1 MASLS
6 HQASHS
12 VLGDSVNSVKLAEKG
27 LRWTYIV
34 EATFRHAPIS
44 SQGIFVTIRPKIRL
58 QSLAGGQVRIFEI
71 TVLAFMLFQQ
81 GNVVAEQQPA
91 IQSETLLQSRSS
103 WDGEPYVAYPAGQ
116 PELSV
121 LKITIPPHTQLKW
134 HAHPMPNVAYILS
147 GELTLERKKDD
158 KKQHFIAGQVV
169 PEMIDVLH
177 RGVTGEAP
185 VTLIV
190 FYAGT
195 EGMPLSK

>member
-1 MASLS
+1 
-6 HQASHS
+6 
-12 VLGDSVNSVKLAEKG
+12 
-27 LRWTYIV
+27 
-34 EATFRHAPIS
+34 
-44 SQGIFVTIRPKIRL
+44 
-58 QSLAGGQVRIFEI
+58 VRIFEI

-103 WDGEPYVAYPAGQ
+103 WDGQPYVAYPAGQ

-147 GELTLERKKDD
+147 GELTLERKKDG
-158 KKQHFIAGQVV
+158 KKQHFIAGQAV

>member
-1 MASLS
+1 MS
-6 HQASHS
+6 
-12 VLGDSVNSVKLAEKG
+12 
-27 LRWTYIV
+27 
-34 EATFRHAPIS
+34 PI
-44 SQGIFVTIRPKIRL
+44 F
-58 QSLAGGQVRIFEI
+58 
-71 TVLAFMLFQQ
+71 
-81 GNVVAEQQPA
+81 
-91 IQSETLLQSRSS
+91 
-103 WDGEPYVAYPAGQ
+103 
-116 PELSV
+116 
-121 LKITIPPHTQLKW
+121 
-134 HAHPMPNVAYILS
+134 LS